1 MLNAHPV
8 REPPQSKG
16 RADEVMKLPGAVKG
30 RGIEINMV
38 MQMALVNVGTDEE
51 LVLSLRPAHSRLIAD
66 FVCLLRRDLAGRE
79 RLPDLKEQG
88 PALHGP
94 ARFRLVLAFQQQE
107 LSGGGCRITEI
118 GRHGP
123 QLFRIEPIGKP
134 LLHRLN
140 SAFSRRHLVGPDVS
154 CSRVRTSFSSKMAEG
169 KLPSAILLIIFRLFI
184 EIIIFIFR
192 FLTFFPNIRNPLKSE
207 VSLFLLNHFEL
218 YYFYTFYS
226 VQ

>member
-8 REPPQSKG
+8 REPPQSKR

-38 MQMALVNVGTDEE
+38 MQMALVYVGTDEK
-51 LVLSLRPAHSRLIAD
+51 LIFSLCPAHGRLIAD
-66 FVCLLRRDLAGRE
+66 FVCLLRRDLTGRK

-94 ARFRLVLAFQQQE
+94 ARFRLVLAFCQKK
-107 LSGGGCRITEI
+107 LGGGRYRIAEI
-118 GRHGP
+118 GGHGS

-140 SAFSRRHLVGPDVS
+140 GAFSRRYLVGSDVS
-154 CSRVRTSFSSKMAEG
+154 CSRGRTSFSKKDGGCAPAAKQFCQDNLARKFFKTSFQVSNLET
-169 KLPSAILLIIFRLFI
+169 LLIKL
-184 EIIIFIFR
+184 
-192 FLTFFPNIRNPLKSE
+192 
-207 VSLFLLNHFEL
+207 SL
-218 YYFYTFYS
+218 
-226 VQ
+226 